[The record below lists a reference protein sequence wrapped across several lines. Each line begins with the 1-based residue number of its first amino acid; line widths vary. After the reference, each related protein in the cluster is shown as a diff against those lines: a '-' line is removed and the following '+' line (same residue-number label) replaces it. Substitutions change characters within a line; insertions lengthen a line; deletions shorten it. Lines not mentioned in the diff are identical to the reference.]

1 MARLK
6 SSEDAIRTLTLV
18 GQKSLSVTIPKRII
32 ERLRLL
38 PNQKVLVRRE
48 GSKITIELLED

>member
-6 SSEDAIRTLTLV
+6 QSEDAIRTLTLV
-18 GQKSLSVTIPKRII
+18 GQKSLSVTIPKKII
-32 ERLRLL
+32 SKLSLL

-48 GSKITIELLED
+48 GKQITIELMDD